1 MFYFDRVTGA
11 RRLKPRY
18 FWSLNSFVVG
28 VALGAGFRFFI

>member
-18 FWSLNSFVVG
+18 FWSLSSFVVG
-28 VALGAGFRFFI
+28 LVLGMSVRLFV